1 MASAFLPF
9 AIDHLPFAVYHYI
22 EIPMLRYLVRRL
34 LLTIPVLLG
43 VATLVFAL
51 IHLVPGD
58 PAQAMLGEGAAPE
71 ELVKLRHSL
80 GLDQPLLVQYKS
92 FLSGIARGDL
102 GTSFRYNT
110 PVTAQIR
117 EKLPNTAKL
126 AVAAM
131 VLAIL
136 FAIPL
141 GILAAVFRGTIVDYS
156 AMTVA
161 LVGISMPNFWLGP
174 LLAILFAVRLGWL
187 PVSGTGSIWH
197 LVLPAVTLGAALS
210 AILARMTRAS
220 LLEELRELY
229 VLAARARGVSR
240 TRAVLRHAFRNSLIP
255 IVTIIGL
262 QFGAVLTGTIITETI
277 FAWPGLGRLLIQA
290 INFRDYPLVQGCILF
305 ISVTYVAMNLLT
317 DLAYGFL
324 DPRIRFE

>member
-1 MASAFLPF
+1 
-9 AIDHLPFAVYHYI
+9 
-22 EIPMLRYLVRRL
+22 MLRYLARRL

-58 PAQAMLGEGAAPE
+58 PAQSMLGESAAPE
-71 ELVKLRHSL
+71 DVARLRQTL
-80 GLDQPLLVQYKS
+80 GLDEPLLSQYAS
-92 FLSGIARGDL
+92 FLGGIIRGDL
-102 GTSFRYNT
+102 GRSFRYGT
-110 PVTAQIR
+110 PVTAEIGSRLYRTIQ
-117 EKLPNTAKL
+117 L

-131 VLAIL
+131 AVALL

-141 GILAAVFRGTIVDYS
+141 GVLAAVWRGTVIDHA
-156 AMTVA
+156 AMTLS

-174 LLAILFAVRLGWL
+174 LLAILFAVSLGWL
-187 PVSGTGSIWH
+187 PVAGTGSAAH

-229 VLAARARGVSR
+229 VLAARARGLSR
-240 TRAVLRHAFRNSLIP
+240 TRAVVRHAFRNSLIP
-255 IVTIIGL
+255 VVTIVGL

-277 FAWPGLGRLLIQA
+277 FAWPGVGRLLIQA

-305 ISVTYVAMNLLT
+305 ISFIYVMMNLLT
-317 DLAYGFL
+317 DLTYGLL
-324 DPRIRFE
+324 DPRIRLE

>member
-1 MASAFLPF
+1 MA
-9 AIDHLPFAVYHYI
+9 
-22 EIPMLRYLVRRL
+22 RYLIRRL
-34 LLTIPVLLG
+34 LLTIPVILG

-58 PAQAMLGEGAAPE
+58 PAQAMLGEAAPQAE
-71 ELVKLRHSL
+71 VLKLRHAL
-80 GLDQPLLVQYKS
+80 GLDQPLLTQYRTYMTG
-92 FLSGIARGDL
+92 LARGNL
-102 GTSFRYNT
+102 GTSFRYNG

-117 EKLPNTAKL
+117 DKFPNTATL

-131 VLAIL
+131 LFAIL

-141 GILAAVFRGTIVDYS
+141 GILAAVFQGTTIDHA
-156 AMTVA
+156 AMTIA
-161 LVGISMPNFWLGP
+161 LAGISMPNFWLGP
-174 LLAILFAVRLGWL
+174 LLAIVFSVRLGWL
-187 PVSGTGSIWH
+187 PVSGTGGLSH

-229 VLAARARGVSR
+229 VLAARARGVSGV
-240 TRAVLRHAFRNSLIP
+240 RAVVRHAFRNSLIP

-277 FAWPGLGRLLIQA
+277 FAWPGIGRLLIQA
-290 INFRDYPLVQGCILF
+290 ISFRDYPLVQGCILF
-305 ISVTYVAMNLLT
+305 ISITYVAMNLLI
-317 DLAYGFL
+317 DLTYGLL
-324 DPRIRFE
+324 DPRIRYD